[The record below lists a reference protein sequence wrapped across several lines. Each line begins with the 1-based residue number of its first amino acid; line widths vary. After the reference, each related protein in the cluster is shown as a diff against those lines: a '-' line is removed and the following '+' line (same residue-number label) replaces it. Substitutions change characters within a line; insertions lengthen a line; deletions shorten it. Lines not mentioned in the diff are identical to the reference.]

1 MLCGLFSSC
10 GEWGLLS
17 SCDGWV
23 SCCGGFSCFSSWAL
37 EHKLNSCT
45 GLAAPRHVGSSQTR
59 GRTLVPCTVK
69 TVRLFTTEPS
79 GKPFPSKLSL
89 PLPSQV
95 TPAPYT
101 HTHTHTHWLN
111 SVHHDL
117 QLCICLHIYLFNV
130 CLLEWNAG
138 YMKAETMSILFV
150 PLNPYASPNPGL
162 DI

>member
-101 HTHTHTHWLN
+101 HTHTHTHTGLIVFIMICN
-111 SVHHDL
+111 YAFV
-117 QLCICLHIYLFNV
+117 CTFICL
-130 CLLEWNAG
+130 
-138 YMKAETMSILFV
+138 MSVFLSGMQ
-150 PLNPYASPNPGL
+150 AT
-162 DI
+162 